1 MSIDYKPIILENL
14 YVLMKNEII
23 NNQPFKVKAYQ
34 NVIKQFEDYLGPV
47 YSMKDVKDAKFK
59 GIGKKIEA
67 KLEELFKTGRLSA
80 VRRVKEENPLEL
92 YDQLLQ
98 IYGVGP
104 VKAKELIEEH
114 GVTSIED
121 LQEKVKLDEDLLTK
135 ASKIGLDYYYD
146 FQERIPRK
154 EMLLHDAIVHS
165 FLPDNVARTVG
176 KNVPSY
182 FQAELV
188 GSFRRGL
195 PDSGDIDVLLTIPKK
210 GYFQVRKSKSDSS
223 FSSKDLSMFYS
234 YIKELQ
240 NVGYITDILSLGNHK
255 CLAVCNIEDVHRRID
270 FVLCPYEEYYYTL
283 LYFTGSKQ
291 FNVAMRSYALK
302 KGWSLSQHGLER
314 ENAIGPTL
322 KTPTS
327 EKDIFDFLGL
337 VYITPKDRTGPE
349 AIIEF

>member
-1 MSIDYKPIILENL
+1 MSIDYKPVIIENL
-14 YVLMKNEII
+14 HVLMKNETI

-34 NVIKQFEDYLGPV
+34 NVIKQFEDYLGPI
-47 YSMKDVKDAKFK
+47 YSMKDVKDAKIK

-67 KLEELFKTGRLSA
+67 KLEEIFKTGKLSA
-80 VRRVKEENPLEL
+80 ARRAKEENPLEL

-104 VKAKELIEEH
+104 VKAKELIKEYD
-114 GVTSIED
+114 VTSIED
-121 LQEKVKLDEDLLTK
+121 LKEKVKLNEDLLTK

-154 EMLLHDAIVHS
+154 EMFLHDTIVHG
-165 FLPDNVARTVG
+165 FLPDN
-176 KNVPSY
+176 KNDEPY
-182 FQAELV
+182 FQAEIV

-195 PDSGDIDVLLTIPKK
+195 PESGDIDVLLTIPKK
-210 GYFQVRKSKSDSS
+210 GYFQVRKSKNDSS

-234 YIKELQ
+234 YMEELQ
-240 NVGYITDILSLGNHK
+240 NVGYLTDILSLGNHK
-255 CLAVCNIEDVHRRID
+255 CLAVCNIDGKHRRID
-270 FVLCPYEEYYYTL
+270 FILCPYEEYYYTL

-291 FNVAMRSYALK
+291 FNVAMRSYVLK

-314 ENAIGPTL
+314 ENAIEPAP

-337 VYITPKDRTGPE
+337 EYIKPKQRTGPE
-349 AIIEF
+349 VIIEK